1 MWSEGFFDYANE
13 QASVSSAALLDFHC
27 YFRMHFY
34 EKTRAEPFTEDLL
47 VLKRISIFISL
58 RVEKDEIR
66 KIG

>member
-1 MWSEGFFDYANE
+1 MQMNKPA
-13 QASVSSAALLDFHC
+13 
-27 YFRMHFY
+27 RMHFY
-34 EKTRAEPFTEDLL
+34 EKTRAEPLTEDLL